1 MIASSTEAREYVLVK
16 AAELVEITGEP
27 ADPWIIAENIAHELL
42 EQKKKLQGLEE
53 NSSRRHRAMIRSE
66 GLLAHEVHV

>member
-16 AAELVEITGEP
+16 AAELVQITGEP

-42 EQKKKLQGLEE
+42 EQKKELQGLEE
-53 NSSRRHRAMIRSE
+53 NSSAASASAAVKKGQSE
-66 GLLAHEVHV
+66 GT